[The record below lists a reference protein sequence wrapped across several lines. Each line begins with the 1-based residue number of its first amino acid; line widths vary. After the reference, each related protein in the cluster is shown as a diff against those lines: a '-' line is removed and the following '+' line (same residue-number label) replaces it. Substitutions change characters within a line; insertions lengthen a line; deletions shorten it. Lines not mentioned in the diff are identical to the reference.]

1 MTLAKNAMEER
12 KMVKLKKCPFC
23 GGEPEIRHGGLAFMA
38 SVACRNC
45 GAEVRS
51 IDESPSL
58 VELQAIEKWNRR
70 ENGNESD

>member
-1 MTLAKNAMEER
+1 MEER
-12 KMVKLKKCPFC
+12 KMVEKLKKCPFC

-51 IDESPSL
+51 IDENPSL

-70 ENGNESD
+70 KGK

>member
-1 MTLAKNAMEER
+1 MA
-12 KMVKLKKCPFC
+12 KLKKCPFC
-23 GGEPEIRHGGLAFMA
+23 GGVAELRHGGLAFMA

-51 IDESPSL
+51 IDENPSL

-70 ENGNESD
+70 ENGKK